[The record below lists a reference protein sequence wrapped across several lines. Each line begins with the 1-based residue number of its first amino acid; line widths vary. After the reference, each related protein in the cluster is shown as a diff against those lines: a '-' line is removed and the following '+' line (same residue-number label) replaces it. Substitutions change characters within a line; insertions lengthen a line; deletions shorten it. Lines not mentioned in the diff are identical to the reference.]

1 MKAFAQGSK
10 KKKKKMNE
18 RNTLYIRRCIE
29 TSALSLQI
37 LHLTCRRAGNVQQF
51 FVDTFNLLL
60 LILMSQVH
68 AIKAAAEVASMHL
81 VEAIDQAQSDE

>member
-1 MKAFAQGSK
+1 M
-10 KKKKKMNE
+10 
-18 RNTLYIRRCIE
+18 
-29 TSALSLQI
+29 
-37 LHLTCRRAGNVQQF
+37 
-51 FVDTFNLLL
+51 DTFNLLL